1 MVVTLGAVTFFA
13 RDVDALAGFY
23 AAALG
28 LAATVDDSPRYRE
41 LSGGGARIGFAF
53 SGAYDLLS
61 LQDQAEP
68 SGLRSILTFLIGGAD
83 GMDAAVARAVGAGA
97 ILVKPPYATHFGA
110 WMAVLR
116 DPEGN
121 AFRLSADAPA

>member
-28 LAATVDDSPRYRE
+28 LAPTVDDSPRYRE
-41 LSGGGARIGFAF
+41 LAGGGTRIGFAF
-53 SGAYDLLS
+53 PGAYDLLS
-61 LQDQAEP
+61 LQDQADP
-68 SGLRSILTFLIGGAD
+68 SGLRSVLTFLIGGAD
-83 GMDAAVARAVGAGA
+83 GMEAAVARAVAAGA
-97 ILVKPPYATHFGA
+97 TLVKPPYATHFGA

>member
-1 MVVTLGAVTFFA
+1 MDVTLDTFTFFA

-23 AAALG
+23 ADTLG

-41 LSGGGARIGFAF
+41 LSDGVARIGFAF
-53 SGAYDLLS
+53 PDAYQLLDLEEE
-61 LQDQAEP
+61 AAA
-68 SGLRSILTFLIGGAD
+68 SGLRSIVTFRLPDSDAVAQVIAKAVLAG
-83 GMDAAVARAVGAGA
+83 AAVA
-97 ILVKPPYATHFGA
+97 KPPYATRFGQ

-121 AFRLSADAPA
+121 AFHAPT